1 MRFVIERSF
10 CSTSS
15 ETDKAD
21 PIVLIKLLH
30 VSTSPQHS
38 IDDILIKTEI
48 DFDTQVKNAS
58 CIDGSR
64 IEYST
69 DELKIDIVITLIHDL

>member
-1 MRFVIERSF
+1 MKFAIERSV
-10 CSTSS
+10 CSTSA
-15 ETDKAD
+15 ETDRAD

-48 DFDTQVKNAS
+48 DFDTQVKMQVALMVA
-58 CIDGSR
+58 G
-64 IEYST
+64 
-69 DELKIDIVITLIHDL
+69 

>member
-15 ETDKAD
+15 ETDRVD
-21 PIVLIKLLH
+21 PIVLIKLLQA
-30 VSTSPQHS
+30 STSPQHL

-48 DFDTQVKNAS
+48 DFDTQVKMQVALMVA
-58 CIDGSR
+58 G
-64 IEYST
+64 
-69 DELKIDIVITLIHDL
+69 